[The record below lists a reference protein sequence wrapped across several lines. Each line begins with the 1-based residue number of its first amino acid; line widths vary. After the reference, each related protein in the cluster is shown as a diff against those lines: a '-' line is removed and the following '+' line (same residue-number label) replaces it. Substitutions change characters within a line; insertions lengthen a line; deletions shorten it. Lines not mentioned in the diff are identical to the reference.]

1 MKEDGGNMN
10 PTRSKHNKKR
20 EYKIRQLDKNK
31 INITTK
37 LIKCYI
43 IHTISLR
50 IEQTANYGHK

>member
-50 IEQTANYGHK
+50 IE